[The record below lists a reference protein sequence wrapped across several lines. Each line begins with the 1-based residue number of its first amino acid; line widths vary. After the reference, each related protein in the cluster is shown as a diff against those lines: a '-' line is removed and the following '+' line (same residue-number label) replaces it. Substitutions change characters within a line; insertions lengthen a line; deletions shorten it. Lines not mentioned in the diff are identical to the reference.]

1 MNSLLSIFRAIAFL
15 EGCSFLALGITM
27 PLKYRWDMPTP
38 NYWVGMLH
46 GVLFITYVV
55 LLLAIWRKDRWN
67 FKDVFWSMAASLVPF
82 GTFIADRLIF
92 SVAAKK

>member
-1 MNSLLSIFRAIAFL
+1 MNLLSIFRIVAFL

-27 PLKYRWDMPTP
+27 PLKYKFDMPTP
-38 NYWVGMLH
+38 NYWVGMIH
-46 GVLFITYVV
+46 GGLFIAYVI
-55 LLLAIWRKDRWN
+55 LLLVVWNQYRWKFKAI
-67 FKDVFWSMAASLVPF
+67 FWSMAASLIPF